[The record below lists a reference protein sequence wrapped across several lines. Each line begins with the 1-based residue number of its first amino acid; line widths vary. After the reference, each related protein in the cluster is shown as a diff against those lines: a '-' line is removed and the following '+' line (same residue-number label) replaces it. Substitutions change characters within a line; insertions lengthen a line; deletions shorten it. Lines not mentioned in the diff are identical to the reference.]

1 MRFSENWLR
10 EWVDPGVSREEL
22 CLRLDM
28 LGLEV
33 ESVTELGQALDGI
46 VVGRILSAGPH
57 PDADRLQVCQVDI
70 GAGEPLQIVCGAA
83 NARAGLSAP
92 LARIGAQ
99 VGDMKIRAARLRG
112 VESQG
117 MLCSAR
123 ELGLDEDGAGLME
136 LPADAPVG
144 APLASLLGLPDASIE
159 LGLTPNRADCLGMA
173 GLASDIAAAFDM
185 PLTVPAGAEGQPVP
199 ATIPDSCQVHLDAG
213 PDCPRYL
220 GRVIRGV
227 DARAPS
233 PLWLAERLRRAGIR
247 PLGAVVD
254 VTSYVMLELGQPLH
268 AFDHERITGAITVRH
283 GRPAETMTLLDGSQ
297 VEIDEE
303 FLVIADEAGAIALA
317 GIMGGHGSRVTD
329 DSTSIVLESAHF
341 RPGAIIGRARRLGL
355 HTDASHRFERGVD
368 PDLPRR
374 AIERATA
381 LLLAIAGGQAGPV
394 VEACDPAALPVR
406 KPVPLRRARIPRLLG
421 LDLPAARVEAI
432 LAGLDMQLEATADG
446 SGWQVTP
453 PSRRFDIAIEED
465 LIEEVAR
472 IHGYDR
478 VPVRPPGGE
487 LAPALPSETRLS
499 DSRLRHTLAARGWQE
514 ALTFA
519 FVDQALLET
528 WQLAAG
534 ALRLSN
540 PLSAELAVMRTR
552 LLPGLVQALAYNRA
566 RQNPRLRLFEL
577 GRHFVRDGEQVRETD
592 SLALAGC
599 GPAQSEHWGHKP
611 EREFD
616 FHDLK
621 GELEAL
627 IGLGGEPAA
636 WEFRPEAQVPW
647 LHPGRAARILH
658 RDQPV
663 GLIGSLHPSLL
674 KALDLDGD
682 VQVAEVDLDALRQAR
697 IPRARK
703 LSRYPQIRRDLALV
717 VPAAVPWQALAS
729 TIRQAVGEDLEQL
742 LVFDEYR
749 GTGVGEGFKSLAM
762 GLILRNPSRTLVDA
776 DADQAVARALAA
788 VGAEHQAQLRG

>member
-1 MRFSENWLR
+1 
-10 EWVDPGVSREEL
+10 
-22 CLRLDM
+22 
-28 LGLEV
+28 
-33 ESVTELGQALDGI
+33 
-46 VVGRILSAGPH
+46 
-57 PDADRLQVCQVDI
+57 
-70 GAGEPLQIVCGAA
+70 
-83 NARAGLSAP
+83 
-92 LARIGAQ
+92 
-99 VGDMKIRAARLRG
+99 
-112 VESQG
+112 
-117 MLCSAR
+117 
-123 ELGLDEDGAGLME
+123 
-136 LPADAPVG
+136 
-144 APLASLLGLPDASIE
+144 
-159 LGLTPNRADCLGMA
+159 
-173 GLASDIAAAFDM
+173 
-185 PLTVPAGAEGQPVP
+185 
-199 ATIPDSCQVHLDAG
+199 
-213 PDCPRYL
+213 
-220 GRVIRGV
+220 
-227 DARAPS
+227 
-233 PLWLAERLRRAGIR
+233 
-247 PLGAVVD
+247 
-254 VTSYVMLELGQPLH
+254 
-268 AFDHERITGAITVRH
+268 
-283 GRPAETMTLLDGSQ
+283 
-297 VEIDEE
+297 
-303 FLVIADEAGAIALA
+303 
-317 GIMGGHGSRVTD
+317 
-329 DSTSIVLESAHF
+329 
-341 RPGAIIGRARRLGL
+341 
-355 HTDASHRFERGVD
+355 
-368 PDLPRR
+368 
-374 AIERATA
+374 
-381 LLLAIAGGQAGPV
+381 
-394 VEACDPAALPVR
+394 
-406 KPVPLRRARIPRLLG
+406 
-421 LDLPAARVEAI
+421 
-432 LAGLDMQLEATADG
+432 MQLEATADG

-674 KALDLDGD
+674 KALTWTGCPGGGSRPGCLATGPHTARP
-682 VQVAEVDLDALRQAR
+682 QAVALSADP
-697 IPRARK
+697 PR
-703 LSRYPQIRRDLALV
+703 SALV
-717 VPAAVPWQALAS
+717 VPVRCPGKRLRD
-729 TIRQAVGEDLEQL
+729 TIRRAVGEDLEQL
-742 LVFDEYR
+742 LAFDEYR
-749 GTGVGEGFKSLAM
+749 GAGVGEGCKSLAM